1 MITTLG
7 GALSTQ
13 GKIFKTEEDSY
24 DGIGS
29 SGALGMRRSKRNGRN
44 PSTSA
49 RNSKKYGL
57 SMIYA
62 TGIPPLN
69 NVEGLPII

>member
-7 GALSTQ
+7 GAPSTR

-29 SGALGMRRSKRNGRN
+29 SGALGMKRSKRNGRV
-44 PSTSA
+44 PSTCA
-49 RNSKKYGL
+49 RNSRKYGL
-57 SMIYA
+57 SMIYS

-69 NVEGLPII
+69 NVVGLLII